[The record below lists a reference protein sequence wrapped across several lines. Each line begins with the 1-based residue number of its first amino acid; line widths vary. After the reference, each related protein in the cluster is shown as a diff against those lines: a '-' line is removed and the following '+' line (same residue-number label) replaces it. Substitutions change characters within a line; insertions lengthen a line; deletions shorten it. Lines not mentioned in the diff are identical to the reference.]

1 MNYKA
6 LLKKARKTNKIDYL
20 SKTKYLYYYQM
31 LAIDEKAIVLESQH
45 GNNLHGNIFYL
56 AKTLN
61 DDPDYHAFKCYL
73 IYSKRS
79 QKQYKQLKEKYHL
92 DHMTL
97 VRLGSLKYYQLMAS
111 AKYLFNDTSFLPFFI
126 KKEGQVY
133 LNTWHGT
140 PLKTLGK
147 RVENDYHNIGN
158 VQKNFFM
165 CDYLL
170 YPNQYMEE
178 HMVEDYMLR
187 HLYQQEIVLA
197 GYPRNTV
204 FYDEVRKKE
213 IRQTYRLEDKEIF
226 VYMPTYRGK
235 VGQVEKQQQNAWLL
249 EQLTLIDDHLQEHQV
264 LYVNLHPFVSNDIE
278 FSQFS
283 HIQKFPKDIET
294 YEFLSIADT
303 LITDY
308 SSVLFDFAITK
319 KKIILFT
326 YDEEDYLA
334 ERGMYLSIHDLPFPH
349 AKTTEAL
356 LDLMNREKNYD
367 DTAFLKTYC
376 PYENLFA
383 AKDLCDLVLFDKR
396 NRVSI
401 HRLKQDHKEKVLIY
415 TGNLA
420 KNGITSSLKN
430 LLNHLDVGDKHYYL
444 TFNSYVIR
452 NNRSFLKELPAG
464 VDYIATTGKMNAS
477 ISLKYQLMRYRQSK
491 LPMKDFERNMK
502 DLYQAEYQRHY
513 ANIHFDHVIQ
523 FNGYEF
529 RKILLYSQ
537 AKTDRI
543 LYVHSD
549 MIKEIESRHNQH
561 LESLKYAYQH
571 YDKIAVVS
579 EGMIRP
585 TSEICEIDRDYYVV
599 HNFINYQDVLEK
611 STWPLELDKNTTCT
625 IEEEKLHHI
634 LESTD
639 KKFITIG
646 RYSPE
651 KGHARLIDAFVKVH
665 QEDLHTYLFIIG
677 GHGKEY
683 QKTLEKVQS
692 LDCQDHIILIRSMSN
707 PYALL
712 KKCDYFVLSSFYEGF
727 GLVLAEADIV
737 GLPVISTDIEGPRNF
752 MIKNGGHLVENNEEG
767 IYQGMKDLL
776 QGKVS
781 TMNVNYEDYNQQALE
796 EFYQMLEG

>member
-6 LLKKARKTNKIDYL
+6 LLKKAKKTNKIDYL

-61 DDPDYHAFKCYL
+61 DGVDYQSFRCYL
-73 IYSKRS
+73 IYSKKS
-79 QKQYKQLKEKYHL
+79 KKQYEQLKEKYHL
-92 DHMTL
+92 HRMEL

-111 AKYLFNDTSFLPFFI
+111 AKYLLNDTSFLPFFI

-147 RVENDYHNIGN
+147 KVENDYHNIGN

-170 YPNQYMEE
+170 YPNEYMEE
-178 HMVEDYMLR
+178 HMVEDYMLQ
-187 HLYQQEIVLA
+187 HLYQQDIVLG

-204 FYDEVRKKE
+204 FYDEVRKRE
-213 IRQTYRLEDKEIF
+213 IRREYALEDQEIF

-235 VGQVEKQQQNAWLL
+235 VGKVETQKQNAWLT
-249 EQLTLIDDHLQEHQV
+249 EQLMMIDDHLQENQV
-264 LYVNLHPFVSNDIE
+264 LYVNLHPFVSNDIH
-278 FSQFS
+278 FDQFKK
-283 HIQKFPKDIET
+283 IKKFPKDIET

-308 SSVLFDFAITK
+308 SSVFFDFAVTK

-334 ERGMYLSIHDLPFPH
+334 ERGMYLSMHDLPFPQV
-349 AKTTEAL
+349 KTTEAL
-356 LDLMNREKNYD
+356 LTFMNLEKNYD
-367 DTAFLKTYC
+367 DTEFLKTYC

-383 AKDLCDLVLFDKR
+383 AKDLCDLVLFNKR
-396 NRVSI
+396 ERLSI
-401 HRLKQDHKEKVLIY
+401 HRLAQDHQEKVLIY

-430 LLNHLDVGDKHYYL
+430 LLNHLDVHEKHYYL

-452 NNRSFLKELPAG
+452 NNRTFLKELPEG
-464 VDYIATTGKMNAS
+464 IDYIATTGKMNAS
-477 ISLKYQLMRYRQSK
+477 VSLKYQLMRYRQSK
-491 LPMKDFERNMK
+491 ISMEDFERNMK
-502 DLYQAEYQRHY
+502 DLYQAEYRRHY
-513 ANIHFDHVIQ
+513 AHIHFDHVIQ

-537 AKTDRI
+537 AQTDRI
-543 LYVHSD
+543 IYVHSD
-549 MIKEIESRHNQH
+549 MVKEIENRQNQH
-561 LESLKYAYQH
+561 LTSLKYAYQN

-579 EGMIRP
+579 EGMIKP
-585 TSEICEIDRDYYVV
+585 TAEICGVDRDYHVV

-611 STWPLELDKNTTCT
+611 STWPLLFDKNTTCT
-625 IEEEKLHHI
+625 VDEDTLHQI
-634 LESTD
+634 LESSD

-651 KGHARLIDAFVKVH
+651 KGHARLIDAFIKIH
-665 QEDLHTYLFIIG
+665 QEDPHTYLLIIG

-683 QKTLEKVQS
+683 QATLDKVQS
-692 LDCQDHIILIRSMSN
+692 LDCQDHIVLIRSMSN

-712 KKCDYFVLSSFYEGF
+712 KKCDYFVLSSLYEGF

-737 GLPVISTDIEGPRNF
+737 GLPVISTDIDGPRAF
-752 MIKNGGHLVENNEEG
+752 MKQNGGRLVENSEEG
-767 IYQGMKDLL
+767 IYQGMKELL
-776 QGKVS
+776 QGNVPC
-781 TMNVNYEDYNQQALE
+781 MNVDYEAYNQQALKE
-796 EFYQMLEG
+796 LYQMLEG